1 MLIHNTAILRLV
13 CYVGNRLAP
22 ALVIFETGIAES
34 VVELRRAMDFRVAF
48 DILQL
53 AARVIRLIISK
64 TCFIMV
70 SRYSFILSALIGIFV
85 SYLYVY
91 FKYFVFLGLKKRHN
105 QLECIAFLDDR
116 RNIRVKTSTI

>member
-1 MLIHNTAILRLV
+1 M
-13 CYVGNRLAP
+13 
-22 ALVIFETGIAES
+22 
-34 VVELRRAMDFRVAF
+34 AF

-91 FKYFVFLGLKKRHN
+91 FKYFVFLGLKKTQPAWNVLLFRW
-105 QLECIAFLDDR
+105 
-116 RNIRVKTSTI
+116 S